1 MSIRKKPVQQAHRPT
16 SGAASRIYS
25 RENVG
30 RYAERARQRRRGR
43 VVRRGILVGILGV
56 LLVGVVAAGAWV
68 TNLMSRLNDGEVIT
82 SDLLATLVD
91 SDVAREPF
99 YMLLLGTDG
108 RPGEE
113 TYRTDSIIL
122 ARVDPTEKQV
132 TLISVPRD
140 TRYVYQGST
149 VKINAVFSY
158 GGADDMVEAVND
170 LCGVEISEYAEI
182 NFDGMKALVDAVGG
196 IDIYVPEGDEG
207 MKALVDA
214 VGGIDIYVPEGDE
227 VDDPEAGP
235 VTIESG
241 QQHMDGEAA
250 LTFSRARHQFADGDY
265 TRMRHQ
271 RMVLG
276 ALAEKILNNLDIATV
291 PALMNQLADMV
302 KTSLQVSDI
311 VSLINAMRGMDVNS
325 MYSANIPS
333 WAGEDTYINGQSFVF
348 VYEDKLEEMM
358 ERVDAGEDPQGPQ
371 TMGQGGDTGGTVGDL
386 YENSNEDWR
395 YGTATTTSSVD
406 EEDLAEDGETAT
418 IE

>member
-91 SDVAREPF
+91 SDVARDPF

-122 ARVDPTEKQV
+122 ARVDPIEKQV
-132 TLISVPRD
+132 TLISIPRD

-149 VKINAVFSY
+149 VKINSVFSY

-182 NFDGMKALVDAVGG
+182 NFD
-196 IDIYVPEGDEG
+196 G

-348 VYEDKLEEMM
+348 VYEDQLEEMM

-371 TMGQGGDTGGTVGDL
+371 TMGQGGDAGGTVGDL

-395 YGTATTTSSVD
+395 YGTATTSSSVD
-406 EEDLAEDGETAT
+406 EEELAEDGETAT
-418 IE
+418 TE

>member
-82 SDLLATLVD
+82 SDLLATLTD

-108 RPGEE
+108 RPGED

-122 ARVDPTEKQV
+122 ARIDPTEKQV

-149 VKINAVFSY
+149 VKINSVFSY

-196 IDIYVPEGDEG
+196 IDIYVPEGDE
-207 MKALVDA
+207 
-214 VGGIDIYVPEGDE
+214 

-235 VTIESG
+235 VAIESG

-311 VSLINAMRGMDVNS
+311 VALINAMRGMDVNS

-333 WAGEDTYINGQSFVF
+333 WAGEDTYINGQS
-348 VYEDKLEEMM
+348 
-358 ERVDAGEDPQGPQ
+358 
-371 TMGQGGDTGGTVGDL
+371 
-386 YENSNEDWR
+386 
-395 YGTATTTSSVD
+395 
-406 EEDLAEDGETAT
+406 
-418 IE
+418 

>member
-43 VVRRGILVGILGV
+43 VVRRGILVGIMGV

-91 SDVAREPF
+91 SDVARDPF

-122 ARVDPTEKQV
+122 ARVDPIEKQV
-132 TLISVPRD
+132 TLISIPRD

-149 VKINAVFSY
+149 VKINSVFSY
-158 GGADDMVEAVND
+158 GGADDMVEVVND

-182 NFDGMKALVDAVGG
+182 NFD
-196 IDIYVPEGDEG
+196 G

-406 EEDLAEDGETAT
+406 EEELAEDGETAT
-418 IE
+418 TE

>member
-196 IDIYVPEGDEG
+196 IDIYVPEGDE
-207 MKALVDA
+207 
-214 VGGIDIYVPEGDE
+214 

-406 EEDLAEDGETAT
+406 EEELAEDGETAAT
-418 IE
+418 E

>member
-91 SDVAREPF
+91 SDVARDPF

-122 ARVDPTEKQV
+122 ARVDPIEKQV
-132 TLISVPRD
+132 TLISIPRD

-149 VKINAVFSY
+149 VKINSVFSY

-196 IDIYVPEGDEG
+196 IDIYVPEGDE
-207 MKALVDA
+207 
-214 VGGIDIYVPEGDE
+214 

-235 VTIESG
+235 VAIESG

-371 TMGQGGDTGGTVGDL
+371 TMGQGGDGGGTVGDL

-395 YGTATTTSSVD
+395 YGTATTTSSID

-418 IE
+418 TE

>member
-91 SDVAREPF
+91 SDVARDPF

-122 ARVDPTEKQV
+122 ARVDPIEKQV
-132 TLISVPRD
+132 TLISIPRD

-149 VKINAVFSY
+149 VKINSVFSY

-196 IDIYVPEGDEG
+196 IDIYVPEGDE
-207 MKALVDA
+207 
-214 VGGIDIYVPEGDE
+214 

-235 VTIESG
+235 VAIESG

-333 WAGEDTYINGQSFVF
+333 WAGEDTYINGQSFVV

-395 YGTATTTSSVD
+395 YGTATTSSSVD
-406 EEDLAEDGETAT
+406 EEELAEDGETAT
-418 IE
+418 TE

>member
-82 SDLLATLVD
+82 SDLLQILTD

-108 RPGEE
+108 RPGED

-122 ARVDPTEKQV
+122 ARIDPTEKQV

-196 IDIYVPEGDEG
+196 IDIYVPEGDE
-207 MKALVDA
+207 
-214 VGGIDIYVPEGDE
+214 

-235 VTIESG
+235 VAIESG

-311 VSLINAMRGMDVNS
+311 VALINAMRGMDVNS

-333 WAGEDTYINGQSFVF
+333 WAGQDTYINGQSFVF
-348 VYEDKLEEMM
+348 VYEDALEEMM

-371 TMGQGGDTGGTVGDL
+371 TMGAGGDSGGTVGDL

-406 EEDLAEDGETAT
+406 EEDLAEDGETVT
-418 IE
+418 E

>member
-43 VVRRGILVGILGV
+43 VVRRGILVGIMGV

-91 SDVAREPF
+91 SDVARDPF

-122 ARVDPTEKQV
+122 ARVDPIEKQV
-132 TLISVPRD
+132 TLISIPRD

-182 NFDGMKALVDAVGG
+182 NFD
-196 IDIYVPEGDEG
+196 G

-348 VYEDKLEEMM
+348 VYEDKLEKMM

-406 EEDLAEDGETAT
+406 EEELAEDGETAT
-418 IE
+418 TE